1 MMGENNDQDTN
12 NNHIPRDTMLRK
24 AIYEAKL
31 FGARRGFWVHAT
43 AARLLFKDDIPTL
56 TRLGLHETQHT
67 ALYAWTQQA
76 KHFYVKALKDDK
88 VLQKLNQYHI
98 PEEEL
103 ETRLQKLNELE
114 KNKFWK
120 KQTDKEWARGE
131 YRMMESMEK
140 LVDFMEGFEAASRE
154 AFKDEPQHL
163 VTLGMEKSVEDAIE
177 RRKLDERRKWKN
189 KEREKQVEEILKK
202 NK

>member
-1 MMGENNDQDTN
+1 
-12 NNHIPRDTMLRK
+12 
-24 AIYEAKL
+24 
-31 FGARRGFWVHAT
+31 
-43 AARLLFKDDIPTL
+43 
-56 TRLGLHETQHT
+56 
-67 ALYAWTQQA
+67 
-76 KHFYVKALKDDK
+76 
-88 VLQKLNQYHI
+88 
-98 PEEEL
+98 
-103 ETRLQKLNELE
+103 
-114 KNKFWK
+114 
-120 KQTDKEWARGE
+120 
-131 YRMMESMEK
+131 MMESMEK